1 MTDDAGICCY
11 ETDYCRHDLISVELT
26 AQGRGKA
33 DERDRI
39 RRLIEDL
46 IPHNKEPF
54 CYRCDLLYNVIQGD
68 QE

>member
-1 MTDDAGICCY
+1 MADDEICCY
-11 ETDYCRHDLISVELT
+11 ETDFCSHDIESSASSAT
-26 AQGRGKA
+26 QR
-33 DERDRI
+33 ERNRI